1 MLHDITGWGVPV
13 DAGGADDGGLAAA
26 LPVD

>member
-1 MLHDITGWGVPV
+1 MLHDITGLGVVV